1 MFYFGRKKTLDL
13 VSSDF
18 SLLNVRNSGLDPTSR
33 TFWGRRRRNHT
44 CNDYAFFPG
53 LFGLELEKEK
63 NGEEEVFGLG
73 AVIMLHWLLLL
84 LI

>member
-1 MFYFGRKKTLDL
+1 MFYFRHKKNLDP

-18 SLLNVRNSGLDPTSR
+18 SLLNVRNSGLDPTNR

-53 LFGLELEKEK
+53 LFGFELGKEK
-63 NGEEEVFGLG
+63 NGEEEVSGLD
-73 AVIMLHWLLLL
+73 AVIMLHLLLLL